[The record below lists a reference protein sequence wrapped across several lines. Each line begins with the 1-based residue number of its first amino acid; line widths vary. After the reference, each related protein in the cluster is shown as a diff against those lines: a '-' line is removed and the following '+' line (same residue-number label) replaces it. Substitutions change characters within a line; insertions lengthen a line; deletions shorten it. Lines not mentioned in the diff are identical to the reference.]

1 MDAAQAKMLLS
12 TVHGDWRVVSA
23 NGVSGIGAVSNGVS
37 GISAGQSGPTSSAL
51 HHDGDSDT
59 RELQRNEGSAADGT
73 DLVGDGAS
81 LYLVREFGHPDFGSA
96 GRFAAVVAAVADLH
110 AHYPRQVVV
119 ERRVVKKSW
128 VISTTIVCQ
137 TQVLKGLSINDFHLA
152 MVREL
157 PFGCQPKQGS
167 QSYLLSRE

>member
-1 MDAAQAKMLLS
+1 MDAAHAKMLLS
-12 TVHGDWRVVSA
+12 TVHGDWGIVSA
-23 NGVSGIGAVSNGVS
+23 KGVPVEGEGR
-37 GISAGQSGPTSSAL
+37 GQSAL
-51 HHDGDSDT
+51 HRDGANDT
-59 RELQRNEGSAADGT
+59 RKLQRSEGSTVDES

-96 GRFAAVVAAVADLH
+96 GRFAAVVAVVADLQ

-119 ERRVVKKSW
+119 ERRVVKKNW
-128 VISTTIVCQ
+128 AVSTTIVCQ

-157 PFGCQPKQGS
+157 PLGCQPKQGS
-167 QSYLLSRE
+167 YSCLPSRE